1 MKNWYF
7 IFLIALGLSSCANF
21 KEPEFIS
28 SEGFKLEK
36 MDGKVIS
43 FSAGAKVY
51 NPNWFGIKIKPS
63 HVEIYVEDQFMGNV
77 YLEKKVKMKAKRDS
91 DLKFKLHAE
100 LEDGAMI
107 TAMRYANKDNVS
119 VRIKGKVK
127 GGVFIF
133 SKNMEIDETK
143 TVSGKNLRMG
153 GMK

>member
-1 MKNWYF
+1 MKIWYF
-7 IFLIALGLSSCANF
+7 LLLLTLTLTSCANF

-28 SEGFKLEK
+28 SDGFKLEK

-43 FSAGAKVY
+43 FSAGAKVH

-63 HVEIYVEDQFMGNV
+63 HVEVYVEEQLMGNV

-91 DLKFKLHAE
+91 DLKFQLRAE

-107 TAMRYANKDNVS
+107 TAMRYSNKDNVS

-133 SKNMEIDETK
+133 SKKMEIDETR

>member
-1 MKNWYF
+1 MKNWF
-7 IFLIALGLSSCANF
+7 FFGILFLLLSSCANF

-43 FSAGAKVY
+43 FSAGAKVH

-63 HVEIYVEDQFMGNV
+63 HVEVYVEGQLMGNV
-77 YLEKKVKMKAKRDS
+77 YLEKKVKMKAKRES
-91 DLKFKLHAE
+91 DLKFKLRAE

-107 TAMRYANKDNVS
+107 TAMRYANKENVS

-127 GGVFIF
+127 GGIFIF
-133 SKNMEIDETK
+133 SKKMEIDETRS
-143 TVSGKNLRMG
+143 VSGKNLRLG